1 MTLKEFL
8 KLSNFGPIHTMF
20 LDNHSGEIFT
30 MDETDESFLK
40 RDASLSKK
48 LVDMPISDQ
57 IQYLHSDSLTLV
69 DINFIFVA
77 GKFDFLT
84 ITFK

>member
-20 LDNHSGEIFT
+20 LDKHSGKIFT
-30 MDETDESFLK
+30 MDETDEAFLK
-40 RDASLSKK
+40 RDMNLSKK

-57 IQYLHSDSLTLV
+57 IQYLHSDSLKFV
-69 DINFIFVA
+69 DIQFKFVA

-84 ITFK
+84 ITFE

>member
-8 KLSNFGPIHTMF
+8 KLSNFGPINTMF
-20 LDNHSGEIFT
+20 VDKHSGEIFT
-30 MDETDESFLK
+30 MDATDERFLK
-40 RDASLSKK
+40 HDMNLSKK

-57 IQYLHSDSLTLV
+57 IQYLHSDSLKLV
-69 DINFIFVA
+69 NIQFKFVA

-84 ITFK
+84 ITFE

>member
-20 LDNHSGEIFT
+20 LDKHSGEIFT
-30 MDETDESFLK
+30 MDETDEAFLK
-40 RDASLSKK
+40 RDMNLSKK

-57 IQYLHSDSLTLV
+57 IQYLHSDSLKFV
-69 DINFIFVA
+69 DIQFKFVA

-84 ITFK
+84 ITFE

>member
-20 LDNHSGEIFT
+20 LDKHLGEIFT

-69 DINFIFVA
+69 DINFTFVA

>member
-20 LDNHSGEIFT
+20 LDKHSGEIFT
-30 MDETDESFLK
+30 MDETDEAFLK
-40 RDASLSKK
+40 RDMNLSKK

-57 IQYLHSDSLTLV
+57 IQHLHSDSLKFV
-69 DINFIFVA
+69 DIQFKFVA

-84 ITFK
+84 ITFE

>member
-20 LDNHSGEIFT
+20 LDKHSGEIFT
-30 MDETDESFLK
+30 MDETDEAFLK
-40 RDASLSKK
+40 RDMNLSKK

-57 IQYLHSDSLTLV
+57 IQYLHSDSLKFV
-69 DINFIFVA
+69 EIQFKFVA

-84 ITFK
+84 ITFE

>member
-20 LDNHSGEIFT
+20 LDKHSGKIFT
-30 MDETDESFLK
+30 MDETDEAFLK
-40 RDASLSKK
+40 RDMNLSKK
-48 LVDMPISDQ
+48 LVDMSISDQ
-57 IQYLHSDSLTLV
+57 IQYLHSDSLKFV
-69 DINFIFVA
+69 DIQFKFVA

-84 ITFK
+84 ITFE